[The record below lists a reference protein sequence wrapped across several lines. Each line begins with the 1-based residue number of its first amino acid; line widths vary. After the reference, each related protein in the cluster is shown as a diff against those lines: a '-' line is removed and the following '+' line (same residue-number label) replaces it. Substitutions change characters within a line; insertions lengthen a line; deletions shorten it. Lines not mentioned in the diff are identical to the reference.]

1 MRRYELSEKE
11 FAIIADLLPRNGR
24 QGGQWND
31 HRRMLNGM
39 MWILH
44 TGAQWRELP
53 ERYGPWQ
60 TVYNRFN
67 RWAKDGTIDRILERL
82 ELKLDEQGLIDEDL
96 WCVDAS
102 LIRASRSAAGAR
114 RGKKNPRRAA

>member
-11 FAIIADLLPRNGR
+11 FAVIADLLPGNGKRGR
-24 QGGQWND
+24 QWQD

-53 ERYGPWQ
+53 ERYGKWHS
-60 TVYNRFN
+60 VYTRFN
-67 RWAKDGTIDRILERL
+67 RWAKDGTFDRILERL
-82 ELKLDEQGLIDEDL
+82 QFKLDEQGRIDNEL
-96 WCVDAS
+96 WCIDAS
-102 LIRASRSAAGAR
+102 LIRASRSAAGALK
-114 RGKKNPRRAA
+114 GKKNQGRAA